1 MSATC
6 LASPRPII
14 RPRELPRWLA
24 VMYTVEQVTAVC
36 LLIVLAP
43 ILAAL
48 AVLIWAI
55 ARRPPLVAHLRVGQ
69 DGQPLWVLKYRTMWA
84 GGTGLSL
91 CSKSFSLRNMRLVE
105 YITESACPVKVVRD
119 PRVTSRFAQFCRRHS
134 IDELPQLIHIACGKM
149 SLVGPRPITAAELDE
164 HYGPHAAEILAAR
177 PGLTGLWQSMGRN
190 RLSYR
195 QRLRLDQFLVR
206 HCCVR
211 LYLRVVWRTIP
222 RVLTGKD
229 AW

>member
-24 VMYTVEQVTAVC
+24 VMYTVEQVASVG
-36 LLIVLAP
+36 LLILLAP

-55 ARRPPLVAHLRVGQ
+55 SRLPPLVAHLRVGR
-69 DGQPLWVLKYRTMWA
+69 DGQPLWVLKYRTMWD
-84 GGTGLSL
+84 GSTG
-91 CSKSFSLRNMRLVE
+91 FSLRSMRLVE

-134 IDELPQLIHIACGKM
+134 IDELPQLIHIARGQM
-149 SLVGPRPITAAELDE
+149 SVVGPRPITAAELDE
-164 HYGPHAAEILAAR
+164 HYGHHAAEILAAR
-177 PGLTGLWQSMGRN
+177 PGLTGLWQIMGRN

-211 LYLRVVWRTIP
+211 LYLRVVLRTIP

>member
-24 VMYTVEQVTAVC
+24 VMFTVEQVAAGV
-36 LLIVLAP
+36 LLILLAP
-43 ILAAL
+43 IFGAL

-55 ARRPPLVAHLRVGQ
+55 SRRPPLVAHLRVGQ
-69 DGQPLWVLKYRTMWA
+69 YGQPLWVLKYRTMWNDGA
-84 GGTGLSL
+84 RFRRRDL
-91 CSKSFSLRNMRLVE
+91 RLVE
-105 YITESACPVKVVRD
+105 YITESGCPLKVVRD

-134 IDELPQLIHIACGKM
+134 IDELPQLIHIARGEM
-149 SLVGPRPITAAELDE
+149 SLVGPRPITAVELAE
-164 HYGPHAAEILAAR
+164 HYGPHAAEILSAR

-211 LYLRVVWRTIP
+211 LYLRVVLRTIP

>member
-24 VMYTVEQVTAVC
+24 VMYTVERVAAIA
-36 LLIVLAP
+36 LLIFLAP
-43 ILAAL
+43 ILATL
-48 AVLIWAI
+48 AVLIWVI
-55 ARRPPLVAHLRVGQ
+55 SRKPPLVAHLRVGQ
-69 DGQPLWVLKYRTMWA
+69 DGQRLWVLKYRTMWD
-84 GGTGLSL
+84 GGTGFSL
-91 CSKSFSLRNMRLVE
+91 CLIE
-105 YITESACPVKVVRD
+105 YIAESNCTVKVVRD

-134 IDELPQLIHIACGKM
+134 IDELPQLIHVARGEM

-177 PGLTGLWQSMGRN
+177 PGLTGLWQTMGRN

-211 LYLRVVWRTIP
+211 LYLRVVLRTIP
-222 RVLTGKD
+222 RVLSGKD